1 MSPVPVR
8 RTSPGVKLVGYPLVM
23 VGGRTLGWC
32 LKNSEPRNMRDASP
46 VLSNLVGPP
55 DSPGGFSLYGIPVRL
70 AINEM

>member
-1 MSPVPVR
+1 
-8 RTSPGVKLVGYPLVM
+8 
-23 VGGRTLGWC
+23 
-32 LKNSEPRNMRDASP
+32 MRDASP